1 MIIPQIRARRLEAA
15 GDDGTKN
22 LVPIRPIACTSAIL
36 DVGEAI
42 IRLMWSWSAQQG
54 AVDFAKSLLGVWNG
68 FKPYIPLMTF
78 LVGQVCS
85 QNSTQGLCWNWCS
98 YNKIFQ

>member
-42 IRLMWSWSAQQG
+42 IRLM
-54 AVDFAKSLLGVWNG
+54 
-68 FKPYIPLMTF
+68 
-78 LVGQVCS
+78 
-85 QNSTQGLCWNWCS
+85 
-98 YNKIFQ
+98 